1 MLQHQYDNYLNSQSS
16 KLLKFWID
24 NEIKPVVT
32 VINKS
37 NSNTSNNNTSNNNKS
52 NKSNKSKSNKK

>member
-16 KLLKFWID
+16 KLLKFWVD

-37 NSNTSNNNTSNNNKS
+37 NNNTSNNNTS